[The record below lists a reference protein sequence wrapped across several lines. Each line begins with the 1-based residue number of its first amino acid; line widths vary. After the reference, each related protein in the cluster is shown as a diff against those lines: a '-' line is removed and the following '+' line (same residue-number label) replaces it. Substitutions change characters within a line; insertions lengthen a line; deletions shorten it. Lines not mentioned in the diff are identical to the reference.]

1 MPLDDALRAAL
12 AAPFPAEQIELKPGA
27 TSRKPDKVTALALAY
42 VDPRVYQDRLDF
54 ATSGD
59 WSVEYR
65 PLGTNAIICRL
76 TICGVARE
84 DVGEA
89 DPKDPNAAT
98 VAVAQAFKRACASFG
113 LGRYLYSLEQYW
125 GLYDEQSKKFK
136 EPARIVSHLYKQ
148 AGLK

>member
-27 TSRKPDKVTALALAY
+27 TNRDKTKALALAY

-54 ATSGD
+54 ATKGD
-59 WSVEYR
+59 WTVEYR

-76 TICGVARE
+76 TICGVSRE

-89 DPKDPNAAT
+89 PASDPNAAT
-98 VAVAQAFKRACASFG
+98 VCVAQAFKRACCAFG
-113 LGRYLYSLEQYW
+113 LGRYLYQLEQYW
-125 GLYDEQSKKFK
+125 GLYDDQTKKFK
-136 EPARIVSHLYKQ
+136 EPARIVDHLYKK